1 MIPPT
6 VAPAPTTAPA
16 EEADSITIPKSVL
29 GDRQCKPGEKLEMT
43 VTDVDPETG
52 DVEAT
57 MAGYGGE
64 GGGEEAEMSKY
75 AMETPDES

>member
-1 MIPPT
+1 ME
-6 VAPAPTTAPA
+6 APAAAPSVAAPA

-29 GDRQCKPGEKLEMT
+29 GERNCKPGERLEMT

-52 DVEAT
+52 DVEARLANYASKSEGGDDD
-57 MAGYGGE
+57 MAG
-64 GGGEEAEMSKY
+64 Y